1 MYNDMNTPM
10 LAASQHKGE
19 SKDLSGTC
27 PMTQQQLIELYFLD
41 VRAKLLDIA
50 AFLDRMDRSVE
61 HNAGEDFRMVALRS
75 AMLTLCERSAGR
87 VYTIQMLLSDPTS
100 EPLLQLDRKS
110 ALGAFH
116 AQREPLT

>member
-1 MYNDMNTPM
+1 MHKDMEIPM
-10 LAASQHKGE
+10 LAASQSTGG
-19 SKDLSGTC
+19 SKTVSGTC

-75 AMLTLCERSAGR
+75 AMQALCSQRAGR
-87 VYTIQMLLSDPTS
+87 VYTIQMLLSDPSS
-100 EPLLQLDRKS
+100 EPLPQLDRKS
-110 ALGAFH
+110 AFGAFNT
-116 AQREPLT
+116 QREPVK